1 MRYLIFLLA
10 LGIFSCNS
18 SRETIHEQNNFG
30 SNDYEVDFLK
40 TNDLYAVLDRAER
53 ENKLVY
59 IDIGTKWCLPCKMMK
74 EDVYTD
80 KGIGE
85 YMNDNFIS
93 YMVDAEKANGPN
105 MTVIFDVKSFPTLL
119 FLDTKGRVLERKVG
133 AAYHT
138 ELRNLGDL
146 ALTQQTNKI

>member
-1 MRYLIFLLA
+1 MKYIAIVFLSTLI
-10 LGIFSCNS
+10 SCSGSKEAVNQ
-18 SRETIHEQNNFG
+18 QNNFG
-30 SNDYEVDFLK
+30 TTDFEVDFLK

-59 IDIGTKWCLPCKMMK
+59 VDIGTKWCLPCKMMK

-93 YMVDAEKANGPN
+93 YLVDAEKANGPN
-105 MTVIFDVKSFPTLL
+105 MTVIFDVQSFPTLL
-119 FLDTKGRVLERKVG
+119 FLDTKGRILEKKVG

-146 ALTQQTNKI
+146 ALTQQNHKI

>member
-1 MRYLIFLLA
+1 MKYYIFIFTITL
-10 LGIFSCNS
+10 FSCS
-18 SRETIHEQNNFG
+18 ASKDAITTQNNFG
-30 SNDYEVDFLK
+30 THDYEVDFIK

-80 KGIGE
+80 KTIGE

-93 YMVDAEKANGPN
+93 YMVDAEIANGPN
-105 MTVIFDVKSFPTLL
+105 MTVIFDIKSFPTLL
-119 FLDTKGRVLERKVG
+119 FLDTKGHVLERKVG

-138 ELRNLGDL
+138 ELRKLADL
-146 ALTQQTNKI
+146 AIAQKPITL

>member
-1 MRYLIFLLA
+1 MKYLTILIILSV
-10 LGIFSCNS
+10 LSCNNAIES
-18 SRETIHEQNNFG
+18 TIVK
-30 SNDYEVDFLK
+30 SNKEIDHFEVDFLK
-40 TNDLYAVLDRAER
+40 TSDLYAVLDLAEK

-80 KGIGE
+80 KGIGQ

-93 YMVDAEKANGPN
+93 YLVDAEKANGPN
-105 MTVIFDVKSFPTLL
+105 MTVIFDVQSFPTLL
-119 FLDTKGRVLERKVG
+119 FLDTKGHILERKIG

-138 ELRNLGDL
+138 ELRSLGDL
-146 ALTQQTNKI
+146 ALAQKGNKI

>member
-1 MRYLIFLLA
+1 MRYLILA
-10 LGIFSCNS
+10 IAVSIASCSGSKEVTNVQS
-18 SRETIHEQNNFG
+18 NFDK
-30 SNDYEVDFLK
+30 SAYEVDFLK

-59 IDIGTKWCLPCKMMK
+59 IDIGTKWCLPCKLMK

-105 MTVIFDVKSFPTLL
+105 MTVIFDIKSYPTLL
-119 FLDTKGRVLERKVG
+119 FLDTKGHVLERKVG

-138 ELRNLGDL
+138 ELRDLGDL
-146 ALTQQTNKI
+146 AIAQKPKKI

>member
-1 MRYLIFLLA
+1 MRYLILA
-10 LGIFSCNS
+10 LVLTLVSCSGSKEVIN
-18 SRETIHEQNNFG
+18 EQTNFG
-30 SNDYEVDFLK
+30 TNDYEVDFLV

-85 YMNDNFIS
+85 YMNDNFVS

-119 FLDTKGRVLERKVG
+119 FLDAKGRVLERKVG

-146 ALTQQTNKI
+146 ALTQQMNKI

>member
-1 MRYLIFLLA
+1 MKYLLIILL
-10 LGIFSCNS
+10 FSLTSCGGS
-18 SRETIHEQNNFG
+18 KDVSDRQSNFG
-30 SNDYEVDFLK
+30 KSNYEVDFLK
-40 TNDLYAVLDRAER
+40 TSDLYAVLDRAER

-59 IDIGTKWCLPCKMMK
+59 IDIGTKWCLPCQMMK

-80 KGIGE
+80 KAMGK

-93 YMVDAEKANGPN
+93 YLVDAEKANGPN
-105 MTVIFDVKSFPTLL
+105 MTVIFDVEAFPTLL
-119 FLDTKGRVLERKVG
+119 FLDSKGKVLERKVG

-146 ALTQQTNKI
+146 ALSQQVRKI

>member
-1 MRYLIFLLA
+1 MKYFLFA
-10 LGIFSCNS
+10 LVFALMSCGGS
-18 SRETIHEQNNFG
+18 KEAIDMQNNFG
-30 SNDYEVDFLK
+30 TTNYEVDFLK

-80 KGIGE
+80 KRIGE

-93 YMVDAEKANGPN
+93 YLVDAEKANGPN
-105 MTVIFDVKSFPTLL
+105 MTVIFDVQSFPTLL

-138 ELRNLGDL
+138 ELRSLGDM
-146 ALTQQTNKI
+146 ALTQQNNKI

>member
-1 MRYLIFLLA
+1 MRYLIIA
-10 LGIFSCNS
+10 LVVTLSSCSGSKEAINQ
-18 SRETIHEQNNFG
+18 QNNFG
-30 SNDYEVDFLK
+30 ESAYEVDFLK
-40 TNDLYAVLDRAER
+40 TNDLYSVLDRAER

-105 MTVIFDVKSFPTLL
+105 MTVIFDVQSFPTLL
-119 FLDTKGRVLERKVG
+119 FLDTKGRVLERKTG

>member
-1 MRYLIFLLA
+1 MRYAILA
-10 LGIFSCNS
+10 LITTLVSCSGGKDAIN
-18 SRETIHEQNNFG
+18 EQNNFG
-30 SNDYEVDFLK
+30 TNDFEVDFLM

-85 YMNDNFIS
+85 YMNDNFVS
-93 YMVDAEKANGPN
+93 YLVDAEKANGPN

-146 ALTQQTNKI
+146 ALTQQMNKI

>member
-1 MRYLIFLLA
+1 MRYLILA
-10 LGIFSCNS
+10 IAVSIASCSGSKEVTNVQS
-18 SRETIHEQNNFG
+18 NFDK
-30 SNDYEVDFLK
+30 SAYEVDFLK

-59 IDIGTKWCLPCKMMK
+59 IDIGTKWCLPCKLMK

-105 MTVIFDVKSFPTLL
+105 MTVIFDIKSYPTLL
-119 FLDTKGRVLERKVG
+119 FLDTKGHVLERKVG

-146 ALTQQTNKI
+146 AIAQKPKKI

>member
-1 MRYLIFLLA
+1 MRYLILVFA
-10 LGIFSCNS
+10 TFIFSCSGSKDAIN
-18 SRETIHEQNNFG
+18 EQNNFG
-30 SNDYEVDFLK
+30 SNEYEVDFLK

-105 MTVIFDVKSFPTLL
+105 MTVIFDVESFPTLL
-119 FLDTKGRVLERKVG
+119 FLDAKGRVLERKVG

-138 ELRNLGDL
+138 ELRSLGDM

>member
-1 MRYLIFLLA
+1 MKYLFLVLSIS
-10 LGIFSCNS
+10 IFSCSGSKDSLVKQTNQG
-18 SRETIHEQNNFG
+18 RNN
-30 SNDYEVDFLK
+30 YEVDFFK

-53 ENKLVY
+53 EKKLVY

-105 MTVIFDVKSFPTLL
+105 MTVIFDIKAFPTLL
-119 FLDTKGRVLERKVG
+119 FLDTKGHILERKVG

-146 ALTQQTNKI
+146 ALAQKPIGL

>member
-1 MRYLIFLLA
+1 MKYLFLILSISI
-10 LGIFSCNS
+10 LSCGS
-18 SRETIHEQNNFG
+18 SKEAINKQNNFG
-30 SNDYEVDFLK
+30 HFDFEVDFLK
-40 TNDLYAVLDRAER
+40 TNDLYAVLDRAES

-85 YMNDNFIS
+85 CMNDNFIS

-105 MTVIFDVKSFPTLL
+105 MTVIFDIKSFPTLL
-119 FLDTKGRVLERKVG
+119 FLDTKGHVLQRKVG

-138 ELRNLGDL
+138 ELQNLGDL
-146 ALTQQTNKI
+146 ALAHQTNKI